1 MDEYYRILE
10 SLPPALRTPL
20 AKLDA
25 HYAPHIQEIRLRL
38 GQPVQFTICGRLC
51 PAAKFLPGTGLPA
64 ALETDT
70 LRDCFLQLCRRSVY
84 AYEDEL
90 KQGYFTVQ
98 GGCRIGVAGCRGP
111 GGFSAVTSLNL
122 RIARWLTCPLP
133 PELEA
138 LTVAPPRAAAGRPAG
153 QRQDHSA
160 ALSCAKDLQGDAL
173 VSVID
178 ERGELMACEAGSL
191 PRAAQIR
198 CDVYARCTKAEGIAM
213 ALRCMNPQVI
223 VCDELGTPGDAEAVA
238 QGVASGVV
246 FFATVHCDDPAGLRK
261 KPALAA
267 LLDTGAFCKG
277 RVPVRALPS
286 RRGGAVGDAV
296 TLLLRLL
303 GTLLLLL
310 AGMGGGFAAAARAE
324 NSRRQLHSFARLLT
338 YLAELLDAQALTGPE
353 LLRRAAQDPA
363 FAVFC
368 PAPGESLSALTP
380 PACMPDALRQEV
392 QSSLSAA
399 EEAPRLTACAALHRL
414 ASRCEA
420 QSAEAAEYCRT
431 ARRLWPRLGGCLG
444 ALAAILLW

>member
-10 SLPPALRTPL
+10 SLPSALRTPL

-38 GQPVQFTICGRLC
+38 GQPVQFTIRGRLC
-51 PAAKFLPGTGLPA
+51 PAVKFLPGTGLPA

-138 LTVAPPRAAAGRPAG
+138 LTVAPTGGLLLAGPPGSGKTTLLRSLV
-153 QRQDHSA
+153 QK
-160 ALSCAKDLQGDAL
+160 LCEGDAL

-246 FFATVHCDDPAGLRK
+246 FFATAHCDDPAGLRK

-267 LLDTGAFCKG
+267 LLDTGAFAKAAFLSG
-277 RVPVRALPS
+277 RSHP
-286 RRGGAVGDAV
+286 GAVAQWV
-296 TLLLRLL
+296 TL
-303 GTLLLLL
+303 
-310 AGMGGGFAAAARAE
+310 
-324 NSRRQLHSFARLLT
+324 
-338 YLAELLDAQALTGPE
+338 
-353 LLRRAAQDPA
+353 
-363 FAVFC
+363 
-368 PAPGESLSALTP
+368 
-380 PACMPDALRQEV
+380 
-392 QSSLSAA
+392 
-399 EEAPRLTACAALHRL
+399 
-414 ASRCEA
+414 
-420 QSAEAAEYCRT
+420 
-431 ARRLWPRLGGCLG
+431 
-444 ALAAILLW
+444 

>member
-38 GQPVQFTICGRLC
+38 GQPVQFTIRGRLC

-138 LTVAPPRAAAGRPAG
+138 LTVAPTGGLLLAGPPGSGKTTLLRSLV
-153 QRQDHSA
+153 QK
-160 ALSCAKDLQGDAL
+160 LCEGDAL

-213 ALRCMNPQVI
+213 ALRCMNPQVMNWARPA
-223 VCDELGTPGDAEAVA
+223 TPRPL
-238 QGVASGVV
+238 
-246 FFATVHCDDPAGLRK
+246 HRGLP
-261 KPALAA
+261 PALYSLPRYTVTTRRDCAKSRRWPRCWIPV
-267 LLDTGAFCKG
+267 LLQRPRSCPGAP
-277 RVPVRALPS
+277 VPVRWRS
-286 RRGGAVGDAV
+286 G
-296 TLLLRLL
+296 
-303 GTLLLLL
+303 
-310 AGMGGGFAAAARAE
+310 
-324 NSRRQLHSFARLLT
+324 
-338 YLAELLDAQALTGPE
+338 
-353 LLRRAAQDPA
+353 
-363 FAVFC
+363 
-368 PAPGESLSALTP
+368 
-380 PACMPDALRQEV
+380 
-392 QSSLSAA
+392 
-399 EEAPRLTACAALHRL
+399 
-414 ASRCEA
+414 
-420 QSAEAAEYCRT
+420 
-431 ARRLWPRLGGCLG
+431 
-444 ALAAILLW
+444 

>member
-138 LTVAPPRAAAGRPAG
+138 LTVAPTGGLLLAGPPGSGKTTLLRSIARELV
-153 QRQDHSA
+153 RQQKI
-160 ALSCAKDLQGDAL
+160 L
-173 VSVID
+173 SVID
-178 ERGELMACEAGSL
+178 ERRELFAGNTHGEALDVLAGL
-191 PRAAQIR
+191 PKGQAVQ
-198 CDVYARCTKAEGIAM
+198 M
-213 ALRCMNPQVI
+213 ALRTLSPQVI
-223 VCDELGTPGDAEAVA
+223 LLDELGGLDEVTVLE
-238 QGVASGVV
+238 QGLFSGVD
-246 FFATVHCDDPAGLRK
+246 FIATLH
-261 KPALAA
+261 AA
-267 LLDTGAFCKG
+267 TPEEATMRPQVKYLME
-277 RVPVRALPS
+277 R
-286 RRGGAVGDAV
+286 GAVRV
-296 TLLLRLL
+296 LVW
-303 GTLLLLL
+303 
-310 AGMGGGFAAAARAE
+310 
-324 NSRRQLHSFARLLT
+324 
-338 YLAELLDAQALTGPE
+338 LTG
-353 LLRRAAQDPA
+353 RQ
-363 FAVFC
+363 
-368 PAPGESLSALTP
+368 APG
-380 PACMPDALRQEV
+380 CIGEV
-392 QSSLSAA
+392 RFL
-399 EEAPRLTACAALHRL
+399 
-414 ASRCEA
+414 
-420 QSAEAAEYCRT
+420 
-431 ARRLWPRLGGCLG
+431 
-444 ALAAILLW
+444 

>member
-38 GQPVQFTICGRLC
+38 GQPIQFTIRGRLC

-138 LTVAPPRAAAGRPAG
+138 LTVAPTGGLLLAGPPGSGKTTLLRSLV
-153 QRQDHSA
+153 QK
-160 ALSCAKDLQGDAL
+160 LCEGDAL

-261 KPALAA
+261 KPALTA
-267 LLDTGAFCKG
+267 LLDTGAFAAARHAAFTFG
-277 RVPVRALPS
+277 RDGRRLCRRCPRREQPPPTAQLCPPAYIPGRAAGRTGVHRTGAITPRSAGPGVCRFLSRTGGEPVRADTACLYAGRIAAGGTVEPFR
-286 RRGGAVGDAV
+286 RRGGSAPDGLCRA
-296 TLLLRLL
+296 
-303 GTLLLLL
+303 
-310 AGMGGGFAAAARAE
+310 APPGFA
-324 NSRRQLHSFARLLT
+324 L
-338 YLAELLDAQALTGPE
+338 
-353 LLRRAAQDPA
+353 
-363 FAVFC
+363 
-368 PAPGESLSALTP
+368 
-380 PACMPDALRQEV
+380 
-392 QSSLSAA
+392 
-399 EEAPRLTACAALHRL
+399 
-414 ASRCEA
+414 
-420 QSAEAAEYCRT
+420 
-431 ARRLWPRLGGCLG
+431 
-444 ALAAILLW
+444 

>member
-38 GQPVQFTICGRLC
+38 GQPVQFTIRGRLC

-122 RIARWLTCPLP
+122 RIAHWLTCLLLAGP
-133 PELEA
+133 PGSGKTTLLRSLVQKLCE
-138 LTVAPPRAAAGRPAG
+138 
-153 QRQDHSA
+153 
-160 ALSCAKDLQGDAL
+160 GDAL

-178 ERGELMACEAGSL
+178 ERGELMACGAGSL

-261 KPALAA
+261 KPALTA
-267 LLDTGAFCKG
+267 LLDTGAFAKAAFLSG
-277 RVPVRALPS
+277 RS
-286 RRGGAVGDAV
+286 RPGAVAQWV
-296 TLLLRLL
+296 TL
-303 GTLLLLL
+303 
-310 AGMGGGFAAAARAE
+310 
-324 NSRRQLHSFARLLT
+324 
-338 YLAELLDAQALTGPE
+338 
-353 LLRRAAQDPA
+353 
-363 FAVFC
+363 
-368 PAPGESLSALTP
+368 
-380 PACMPDALRQEV
+380 
-392 QSSLSAA
+392 
-399 EEAPRLTACAALHRL
+399 
-414 ASRCEA
+414 
-420 QSAEAAEYCRT
+420 
-431 ARRLWPRLGGCLG
+431 
-444 ALAAILLW
+444 